1 MNNNGF
7 DSITQT
13 GAGRYSNLQRN
24 QVYRDRD
31 NFKNND
37 TFSSKNPWKNDDV
50 YGSKNPWKKDNP
62 YASNN
67 VYADDGTQKERPK
80 YRRFSDLKILN
91 ELMLHMSNNTLD
103 EDSRIEILSQGEKG
117 EIKNLLAARIF
128 KISLVPALASLALAV
143 VIVFT
148 DNLLISLFAYMVY
161 MGILV
166 RTFFYPAKLY
176 YENIKYKTTRPAKIF
191 FEEMDYWYKIS
202 VVKIYVYLTIVS
214 IILFVASFY
223 QDEII
228 DAALGLFTKSSVGLG
243 TDAITS
249 YLSTVEFSFGLKFLA
264 FYNILIL
271 VVYAKFVNKEKTQ
284 AELELRSRMKKIRN
298 ETISRVEQIQRDK
311 NNLE

>member
-1 MNNNGF
+1 MNDNGF
-7 DSITQT
+7 NSSTHV
-13 GAGRYSNLQRN
+13 GVGKYSNLQKN
-24 QVYRDRD
+24 QVYRERD

-37 TFSSKNPWKNDDV
+37 TFSSKNPWRNDDV
-50 YGSKNPWKKDNP
+50 YGNKNPWKKDNP
-62 YASNN
+62 YATND
-67 VYADDGTQKERPK
+67 VYRDDGRQKEKPK

-117 EIKNLLAARIF
+117 EIKNLLAYRIF
-128 KISLVPALASLALAV
+128 KISAVPALSSLLLAL

-148 DNLLISLFAYMVY
+148 DNILITLFAYMVY

-176 YENIKYKTTRPAKIF
+176 YENIKYKTTRPAKMF

-202 VVKIYVYLTIVS
+202 VVKIYVYLVIVS
-214 IILFVASFY
+214 IVLFIASFY

-228 DAALGLFTKSSVGLG
+228 DWSLGLFTKSSVGLG
-243 TDAITS
+243 TDRITS
-249 YLSTVEFSFGLKFLA
+249 YLSTVSFSFGLKFLA
-264 FYNILIL
+264 FFNIVIL
-271 VVYAKFVNKEKTQ
+271 VVYAKFVNKEKTK
-284 AELELRSRMKKIRN
+284 AELELRARMKKIRN

-311 NNLE
+311 NNLD